1 MESVVGSLMNSFP
14 GMFGVKDVDF
24 HVVSEGFRVAFEHVA
39 HGGGVDVPII
49 VTTSSAEVS
58 PQFADSLRIA
68 GNAYFTRADAWRKAA
83 DDVSGASADAWL
95 ESDCLRLAIRDEAGA
110 LMAFISVGGMA
121 DGRLPARRSVEF
133 MSLFSQLLSVAL
145 VRERERVE
153 KEAQSTRM
161 VHRTDLLE
169 DVLRISSSIVSERDL
184 KKLSSM
190 ILTSVSTLFG
200 FERVTLVVYDEA
212 LGAFRWV
219 ALYGYPDE
227 AVRESRVRSVPM
239 DVILEDLRES
249 RRIGRTVY
257 YTPVEEV
264 SPRQLS
270 HFVMP
275 ERALAAK
282 ASGERSPGEFREGDS
297 LAFSLHDS
305 NGRIVGVI
313 YPSMP
318 RGSRIPDADTIETIE
333 IFTSLAE
340 VAIENAHLSIE
351 KEVALR
357 VSGQR
362 AEQMSR
368 IFDLITDMLYV
379 RDLDQ
384 LFADVLKML
393 SQLLGVRRMLISVLD
408 KQAGAFRAR
417 AVHGYPE
424 DRTEA
429 IKRIEYPV
437 SRINFILDPKGKPVS
452 DTPVKWRKKVGRMTY
467 YVPAEGYTV
476 LPDDMVY
483 YPEPELIRLPR
494 KGEGYWHEL
503 DYLDTFIF
511 DREGEV
517 VAYIEFNKP
526 RDDRIPDSDTIEV
539 VEIFASLAGVAMEN
553 ATMFEAQIESRKSAE
568 FYTDLLSHD
577 IKNFNQA
584 ILGYLDMLKS
594 TLTLPEQVA
603 MAGKLSQQV
612 LNIGRLASNVR
623 TMSRLTWDSSK
634 LVRTDLDAVLLDCMA
649 SVPQYYMSRKMV
661 FKHELSAGKHHVM
674 ADGLM
679 KELFVNLMTNAVKYD
694 HHEPVEIELRVE
706 RVQHDDHASWLVSVA
721 DRGRG
726 VPDDM
731 KDKIF
736 GRFVQGSAKKGSGLG
751 LHIVSM
757 LTKNYHGRAW
767 VEDRVPGDHTQG
779 AVFKVELPL
788 VE

>member
-1 MESVVGSLMNSFP
+1 
-14 GMFGVKDVDF
+14 
-24 HVVSEGFRVAFEHVA
+24 
-39 HGGGVDVPII
+39 
-49 VTTSSAEVS
+49 
-58 PQFADSLRIA
+58 
-68 GNAYFTRADAWRKAA
+68 
-83 DDVSGASADAWL
+83 
-95 ESDCLRLAIRDEAGA
+95 
-110 LMAFISVGGMA
+110 
-121 DGRLPARRSVEF
+121 
-133 MSLFSQLLSVAL
+133 
-145 VRERERVE
+145 
-153 KEAQSTRM
+153 
-161 VHRTDLLE
+161 
-169 DVLRISSSIVSERDL
+169 
-184 KKLSSM
+184 M

-212 LGAFRWV
+212 LGAFKWI
-219 ALYGYPDE
+219 ALFGYPDDV
-227 AVRESRVRSVPM
+227 VRESRVRSIPM

-257 YTPVEEV
+257 YTPAEQV

-275 ERALAAK
+275 DRVLAARK
-282 ASGERSPGEFREGDS
+282 AGERQPGEFREGDS

-305 NGRIVGVI
+305 SGRIVGVI

-318 RGSRIPDADTIETIE
+318 RDSKIPDAETIETIE

-340 VAIENAHLSIE
+340 VAIENAHLASE

-362 AEQMSR
+362 TEQMSR
-368 IFDLITDMLYV
+368 IFDLITDVLYV

-384 LFADVLKML
+384 LLADVLRIL
-393 SQLLGVRRMLISVLD
+393 SQLLGVRRMIIGVLD
-408 KQAGAFRAR
+408 ESSQRVQGE
-417 AVHGYPE
+417 GGP
-424 DRTEA
+424 
-429 IKRIEYPV
+429 RIHRGPGRESSSGSSIPW
-437 SRINFILDPKGKPVS
+437 SRIDFLLDPKGKPLS
-452 DTPVKWRKKVGRMTY
+452 DTPVKWRKKIGRMTY
-467 YVPAEGYTV
+467 YMPAEGYAV
-476 LPDDMVY
+476 LPEDIVY

-503 DYLDTFIF
+503 DYMDTFMF

-539 VEIFASLAGVAMEN
+539 VEIFASLAGVAIEN

-594 TLTLPEQVA
+594 TLTRPEQVT
-603 MAGKLSQQV
+603 MTGKLSQQV

-623 TMSRLTWDSSK
+623 TMSRLTWGSSK

-679 KELFVNLMTNAVKYD
+679 KELFVNLLTNAVKYD
-694 HHEPVEIELRVE
+694 QHEPVEIELRVE
-706 RVQHDDHASWLVSVA
+706 RVQQRRPCLVARLGGRQGPRSPRRHEGQDLREVRPGLHEEGFGAGPAHRVHAHEEVPRKGV
-721 DRGRG
+721 GRG
-726 VPDDM
+726 QGH
-731 KDKIF
+731 
-736 GRFVQGSAKKGSGLG
+736 GRPLAGSGLQ
-751 LHIVSM
+751 
-757 LTKNYHGRAW
+757 GRAPAG
-767 VEDRVPGDHTQG
+767 RVTVPRDTRSRPSCGR
-779 AVFKVELPL
+779 PSRRP
-788 VE
+788 

>member
-1 MESVVGSLMNSFP
+1 
-14 GMFGVKDVDF
+14 
-24 HVVSEGFRVAFEHVA
+24 
-39 HGGGVDVPII
+39 
-49 VTTSSAEVS
+49 
-58 PQFADSLRIA
+58 
-68 GNAYFTRADAWRKAA
+68 
-83 DDVSGASADAWL
+83 
-95 ESDCLRLAIRDEAGA
+95 
-110 LMAFISVGGMA
+110 
-121 DGRLPARRSVEF
+121 
-133 MSLFSQLLSVAL
+133 
-145 VRERERVE
+145 
-153 KEAQSTRM
+153 M

-318 RGSRIPDADTIETIE
+318 RESRIPDADTIETIE

-340 VAIENAHLSIE
+340 VAIENAHLSSE

-368 IFDLITDMLYV
+368 IFDLITDVLYV

-384 LFADVLKML
+384 LLADVLKIL

-408 KQAGAFRAR
+408 KEAGVFRAR

-424 DRTEA
+424 DTAEV

-437 SRINFILDPKGKPVS
+437 GRINFLLDPKGKPLS

-467 YVPAEGYTV
+467 YVPAEGYAV
-476 LPDDMVY
+476 QPEDMVY

-503 DYLDTFIF
+503 DYMDTFMF

-539 VEIFASLAGVAMEN
+539 VEIFASLAGVAIEN
-553 ATMFEAQIESRKSAE
+553 ATMFEAQVESRKSAE

-594 TLTLPEQVA
+594 TLVRPEQVT
-603 MAGKLSQQV
+603 MTGKLSQQV

-623 TMSRLTWDSSK
+623 TMSRLTWGSSK

-661 FKHELSAGKHHVM
+661 FKHELSAGNHHVM

-694 HHEPVEIELRVE
+694 PHEPVDIELRIE
-706 RVQHDDHASWLVSVA
+706 RVQHDGHASWLVSVA

-726 VPDDM
+726 VPDDL

-736 GRFVQGSAKKGSGLG
+736 GRFIQGYSKKGSGLG

-767 VEDRVPGDHTQG
+767 VEDRVTGDHKQG